1 MQKITTHLWFDSQAE
16 DAVELYTSV
25 FGDSR
30 VTRVQRYGAVGPG
43 PEGTVMTINFELAG
57 QEFIALNG
65 GPEFPFT
72 EAISLYVD
80 CASQQE
86 VDELWARLSAGGQEG
101 PCGWLKDRFGLSWQI
116 VPRVLTDL
124 LSDQDPAAS
133 GRVMKA
139 MLGMGKLDIQAL
151 REAHAG

>member
-1 MQKITTHLWFDSQAE
+1 MPGRARGPAPRPHSLAL
-16 DAVELYTSV
+16 AV
-25 FGDSR
+25 
-30 VTRVQRYGAVGPG
+30 
-43 PEGTVMTINFELAG
+43 
-57 QEFIALNG
+57 
-65 GPEFPFT
+65 
-72 EAISLYVD
+72 
-80 CASQQE
+80 
-86 VDELWARLSAGGQEG
+86 
-101 PCGWLKDRFGLSWQI
+101 